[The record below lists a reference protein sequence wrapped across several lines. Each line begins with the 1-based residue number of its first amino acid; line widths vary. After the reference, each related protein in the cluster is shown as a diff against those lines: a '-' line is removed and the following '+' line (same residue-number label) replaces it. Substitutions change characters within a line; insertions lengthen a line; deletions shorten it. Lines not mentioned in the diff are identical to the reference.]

1 MWTFLVVPKLVNVGF
16 LGDFWSKYGKTYV
29 IQQESLLEKLRIVA
43 FYGIKSMTSPVP
55 LIVTVWEIMVNIWMR
70 HEMFLISWFSILHI
84 QFSPNPNLSQEIV
97 FSQVCHGIIAVFRGD
112 IHTHWAIPEKIQT
125 SGRGWGYRISRSI
138 EEKNCGNSRG
148 QLKKKWNFQGYS
160 RKTHEISMGLDFWS
174 WNFQRKS
181 VTQFRRISKGKA
193 FFFRDF

>member
-1 MWTFLVVPKLVNVGF
+1 
-16 LGDFWSKYGKTYV
+16 
-29 IQQESLLEKLRIVA
+29 
-43 FYGIKSMTSPVP
+43 MTSPVP

-125 SGRGWGYRISRSI
+125 SGRGWGHRISRSI

-148 QLKKKWNFQGYS
+148 QLKKKWNFQEYS
-160 RKTHEISMGLDFWS
+160 RKTHMKFPWVLIFDL
-174 WNFQRKS
+174 
-181 VTQFRRISKGKA
+181 RISKERVSHNFAEFPRVKLFLSWIFKVTVRNLNISGWEVGGGSEKYVFNSSLLFGFYSGIA
-193 FFFRDF
+193 HFAPQNVK